1 MQAIKEVANETS
13 IAYQTSDGRTSFKFN
28 IVKVGLI
35 YEIDIIE
42 TSEYMGKLLS
52 PTDTHQSISNCNGYR
67 ICFGNPSD
75 VTDLDKAREFSR
87 EWAELVWKYLR
98 TGETF

>member
-1 MQAIKEVANETS
+1 MHAIKEVSDETS
-13 IAYQTSDGRTSFKFN
+13 IVYQTSDGRASFKFN
-28 IVKVGLI
+28 LVKVGLI

-42 TSEYMGKLLS
+42 TPEYIGKLIS
-52 PTDTHQSISNCNGYR
+52 PIDTHQSISNRGGYK

-75 VTDLDKAREFSR
+75 VTDIDKAREFSK
-87 EWAELVWKYLR
+87 EWAELAWKHLR